1 MKEFESAARLT
12 SAAVAPARPV
22 SSLAGDVRAGL
33 LTRPRTLPPKYF
45 YDDRGSRLFEEI
57 CATPEYYPSR
67 TEAALLAAHGREI
80 IERSRCNQLLELGS
94 GSSRKT
100 RHLLDACDALGH
112 VCSYWPFDVSA
123 QMMLDAGAALVADY
137 PWLDVHALIGDY
149 TGGLAHLPLP
159 DDGRRLIAFLG
170 GTLGNFEPEP
180 ARRMLEQIAALL
192 GDDDRLLL
200 GVDRVK
206 DSATLEAAYDDEAGI
221 TAQFNRNV
229 LRVLNRELDADFP
242 VDDYRHRAVFDR
254 EHSRIEMRLVAGQA
268 HQVTFPSLDAVID
281 MHAGEEIVT
290 EFSYKFTPDSLAA
303 MLNDAGLAIDRHF
316 EADAGA
322 YSLVLARRQG

>member
-1 MKEFESAARLT
+1 MKELNSAARLT

-22 SSLAGDVRAGL
+22 SSLADDVRAGL
-33 LTRPRTLPPKYF
+33 LARPRTLLPKYF
-45 YDDRGSRLFEEI
+45 YDDHGSRLFEDI

-67 TEAALLAAHGREI
+67 TEAALLAAHGRDI
-80 IERSRCNQLLELGS
+80 IERSRCDQLLELGS

-100 RHLLDACDALGH
+100 RHLLDACDSLGH

-149 TGGLAHLPLP
+149 TGGLENLPLP

-180 ARRMLEQIAALL
+180 ARRMLEQIAALMR
-192 GDDDRLLL
+192 DDDRLLL

-206 DSATLEAAYDDEAGI
+206 DSATLEAAYDDSAGI
-221 TAQFNRNV
+221 TAEFNRNV
-229 LRVLNRELDADFP
+229 LRVLNRELGADFP
-242 VDDYRHRAVFDR
+242 LGEYRHRAVFER
-254 EHSRIEMRLVAGQA
+254 EHSRIEMRLRAARA
-268 HQVTFPSLDAVID
+268 HRVSVSSLDAVID
-281 MHAGEEIVT
+281 MEAGEEIVT
-290 EFSYKFTPDSLAA
+290 EFSYKFTPETLADTLAA
-303 MLNDAGLAIDRHF
+303 AGLTIDCHF

-322 YSLVLARRQG
+322 YSLLLAQRT